1 MPLMDQLSNYD
12 YELPENL
19 IAGEPLARRDESRL
33 LTLNRRTGEIG
44 HQTVRD
50 LPRLL
55 DPGDCLVLNDTQ
67 VIPARLLGR
76 RIATGGRWEG
86 LYLATTETGAWK
98 LIVQTR
104 GKLQVGE
111 RLAIVPA
118 QDAACGEELLLTLL
132 DREPGG
138 IWVADV
144 AIRADALKLLQRF
157 GTLPL
162 PPYLHRKL
170 ATETD
175 WQRYQT
181 TYARRPGA
189 VAAPTAGLHFTPELL
204 AACRRRGISQAYV
217 TLHVGIGTFRPISVE
232 NLSEHHMHAEW
243 CEVPATT
250 SELLKQTREAGG
262 RIIAV
267 GTTTVRTLESAAR
280 FGSNCPWSGETDLF
294 IRPPY
299 EFQAVDGLLT
309 NFHLPK
315 STLLVLISA
324 FAGTELIKKSYAA
337 AIQEKYRFYSY
348 GDAMLIL

>member
-1 MPLMDQLSNYD
+1 MDQLSNYD
-12 YELPENL
+12 YELPEKL
-19 IAGEPLARRDESRL
+19 IAGEPLAQRDESRL
-33 LTLNRRTGEIG
+33 LTLNRRTGKIG
-44 HQTVRD
+44 HQTVQD

-76 RIATGGRWEG
+76 RIATGGQWEG

-111 RLAIVPA
+111 RMAIVPT
-118 QDAACGEELLLTLL
+118 QDAPCGEELLLTLL
-132 DREPGG
+132 DRKPGG

-144 AIRADALKLLQRF
+144 AIRADALELLQRF

-162 PPYLHRKL
+162 PPYLRRKL

-204 AACRRRGISQAYV
+204 AACQERGISQTYV
-217 TLHVGIGTFRPISVE
+217 TLHVGIGTFRPISVQ

-243 CEVPATT
+243 CEVPAAT

-262 RIIAV
+262 RIIAI

-280 FGSNCPWSGETDLF
+280 FGSNRPWSGETDLF

-324 FAGTELIKKSYAA
+324 FAGTELIKKAYAA

>member
-1 MPLMDQLSNYD
+1 MDQLSNYD
-12 YELPENL
+12 YELPEKL
-19 IAGEPLARRDESRL
+19 IAAEPLARRDESRL

-44 HQTVRD
+44 HQTIRD
-50 LPRLL
+50 LPQLL

-118 QDAACGEELLLTLL
+118 QDAPCGEELLLTLL

-144 AIRADALKLLQRF
+144 AIRADALELLQRF

-204 AACRRRGISQAYV
+204 DTCQERGISQAYV

-243 CEVPATT
+243 CEVPAAT

-280 FGSNCPWSGETDLF
+280 FGSNRPWRGETDLF

-299 EFQAVDGLLT
+299 KFQAVNGLLT

-324 FAGTELIKKSYAA
+324 FAGTELIKKAYAA